1 MVKADDN
8 NSERLLGMTAVM
20 LTSFLWGTT
29 GTVATFAK
37 DASSFAIGAAA
48 LGVCGLLQATI
59 ALRALSNNL
68 TLLLKHK
75 NIWFL
80 GSMGV
85 AIYALSFYSSMHFA
99 GVAIGSVISLASAP
113 IFSGLLELL
122 IDRKKTQRLVVDGC
136 TFGNCRKHLVNCF
149 KDAVQAGAWSL
160 DCYRYC
166 SWPCSGTDLCRLHL
180 GDCNSY

>member
-8 NSERLLGMTAVM
+8 SSERLLGMTAVM

-29 GTVATFAK
+29 GTVATFAQ
-37 DASSFAIGAAA
+37 DVTSFAIGAAA
-48 LGVCGLLQATI
+48 LGVGGLLQAAI

-68 TLLLKHK
+68 TLLLEHK

-99 GVAIGSVISLASAP
+99 GVAIGSVISLASVP

-122 IDRKKTQRLVVDGC
+122 IDRKKLSGWWWTAC

-149 KDAVQAGAWSL
+149 KDAV
-160 DCYRYC
+160 
-166 SWPCSGTDLCRLHL
+166 
-180 GDCNSY
+180 